1 MTSTIVQ
8 ITSIVATLGCLI
20 FLLKGVNRPL
30 SMACYAVAML
40 PFQISCP
47 FVSAIKV
54 NELAIVLW
62 IVVFIFHT
70 ILKKKIFHSRYAA
83 TIFVFLI
90 FVSAFNFFK
99 YFQSGN
105 PGVVTELIRLIVAVV
120 FPLTVSLTF
129 FDEMQGCF
137 EELME
142 AWNMAA
148 LTICVLSLASLL
160 FSGYSIVSYFM
171 TYIRRTA
178 GTFYVMKFAASP
190 FIADPNSY
198 GGYLV
203 ISIGIAYY
211 LYSST
216 KSKKY
221 LAFTIVEFIG
231 LITTLSRGAMLS
243 LLIAFCVV
251 LFINRRTKAIG
262 ALSIILGI
270 IGGVSLLI
278 PYFSSDASAMSRFDM
293 WGTAFSMFKDH
304 PIFGVGL
311 SNYTYLFSNYGSAGV
326 LGYNP
331 YTHNLYLKI
340 LVESGIVGEVLFLAL
355 CLTLFRLCLKHAQRD
370 RKAIM
375 ILFGVL
381 GFMIQGMT
389 VEFFT
394 SNYFWFMLIAG
405 LLYMQKV
412 NEKSETI
419 DGPVYERQES
429 MEYRGYSQ

>member
-47 FVSAIKV
+47 SVSAIKV

-70 ILKKKIFHSRYAA
+70 IRKKKIFHSRYAA
-83 TIFVFLI
+83 TIFVFMI
-90 FVSAFNFFK
+90 FVSAFNIFK

-105 PGVVTELIRLIVAVV
+105 SGVVTELIRLIVAVV

-129 FDEMQGCF
+129 FNEMQDSF
-137 EELME
+137 EKLIRV
-142 AWNMAA
+142 WNTAA
-148 LTICVLSLASLL
+148 SIVALISLFSIVL
-160 FSGYSIVSYFM
+160 SGYSFLTYFLA
-171 TYIRRTA
+171 YITSKTSA
-178 GTFYVMKFAASP
+178 FYVMKFASSP

-211 LYSST
+211 LYHAT
-216 KSKKY
+216 KEKKY
-221 LAFTIVEFIG
+221 LISVLLELLG
-231 LITTLSRGAMLS
+231 LMTTLSRGAVL
-243 LLIAFCVV
+243 AFIISICIIM
-251 LFINRRTKAIG
+251 FINRRTKIVG
-262 ALSIILGI
+262 GLSII
-270 IGGVSLLI
+270 IGLTSGVSLLI
-278 PYFSSDASAMSRFDM
+278 PYFQNDRSAMSRFDM
-293 WGTAFSMFKDH
+293 WGTAFSMFKVH

-340 LVESGIVGEVLFLAL
+340 LVESGIVGELLFLAL
-355 CLTLFRLCLKHAQRD
+355 CLTLLRLCLKYAQTD
-370 RKAIM
+370 RKAMM
-375 ILFGVL
+375 ILFGIL
-381 GFMIQGMT
+381 GFMVQGMT

-394 SNYFWFMLIAG
+394 SNYFWFLLVAG

-412 NEKSETI
+412 NENSETI
-419 DGPVYERQES
+419 AGPENDRQGS
-429 MEYRGYSQ
+429 IAYRGYSQ

>member
-1 MTSTIVQ
+1 MTFTIVQ

-20 FLLKGVNRPL
+20 FLLKGLSRPL
-30 SMACYAVAML
+30 SMACYAAAML

-62 IVVFIFHT
+62 IVAFIFHT
-70 ILKKKIFHSRYAA
+70 THKKKIFHSRYAA
-83 TIFVFLI
+83 TLFVFMI
-90 FVSAFNFFK
+90 FVSAFNIFK

-137 EELME
+137 EELMK

-148 LTICVLSLASLL
+148 LTVCVLSLVSLL
-160 FSGYSIVSYFM
+160 FGGYSIVSYFM

-211 LYSST
+211 LYIST
-216 KSKKY
+216 KTKKY

-231 LITTLSRGAMLS
+231 LITTLSRGAILS
-243 LLIAFCVV
+243 LLIAFCIV

-278 PYFSSDASAMSRFDM
+278 PYFTSD
-293 WGTAFSMFKDH
+293 
-304 PIFGVGL
+304 IFL
-311 SNYTYLFSNYGSAGV
+311 WLFNS
-326 LGYNP
+326 L
-331 YTHNLYLKI
+331 I
-340 LVESGIVGEVLFLAL
+340 
-355 CLTLFRLCLKHAQRD
+355 
-370 RKAIM
+370 
-375 ILFGVL
+375 L
-381 GFMIQGMT
+381 GF
-389 VEFFT
+389 FT
-394 SNYFWFMLIAG
+394 NLII
-405 LLYMQKV
+405 
-412 NEKSETI
+412 S
-419 DGPVYERQES
+419 
-429 MEYRGYSQ
+429 

>member
-1 MTSTIVQ
+1 MTFTIVQ
-8 ITSIVATLGCLI
+8 ITSIITALGCLI

-62 IVVFIFHT
+62 IMVFIFHT
-70 ILKKKIFHSRYAA
+70 ILRKKIFYSRYAA
-83 TIFVFLI
+83 TLFVFMI
-90 FVSAFNFFK
+90 FVSAFNIFK

-105 PGVVTELIRLIVAVV
+105 TGVVTELIRLIVAVF

-129 FDEMQGCF
+129 FDEMQYCF
-137 EELME
+137 DKLIR
-142 AWNMAA
+142 AWNIAA
-148 LTICVLSLASLL
+148 TVVCILSLASVVI
-160 FSGYSIVSYFM
+160 SGYSFMSYFM
-171 TYIRRTA
+171 SYIAKTNM
-178 GTFYVMKFAASP
+178 FYTMKFASSP

-211 LYSST
+211 LYRST
-216 KSKKY
+216 GNKKY
-221 LAFTIVEFIG
+221 LTFMIIEFVG
-231 LITTLSRGAMLS
+231 LTTSLSRGAILS
-243 LLIAFCVV
+243 LFTAFCVV

-293 WGTAFSMFKDH
+293 WETAFSMFKDR

-340 LVESGIVGEVLFLAL
+340 LVESGIVGEILFLAL
-355 CLTLFRLCLKHAQRD
+355 CLTLLRLCLKHAQRD
-370 RKAIM
+370 RKAMM
-375 ILFGVL
+375 ILFGIL

-394 SNYFWFMLIAG
+394 SNYFWFLLVAG
-405 LLYMQKV
+405 LFYMQKV
-412 NEKSETI
+412 NENSETI
-419 DGPVYERQES
+419 DEPVYEKQES
-429 MEYRGYSQ
+429 MAYRGYSQ